1 MALARWF
8 RIRVVCDEQP
18 NSRDAQVGDL
28 VRQVHLLRQILPN
41 FRQQL
46 ARAVGFRHIVVTAG
60 RASSFFL
67 AAERIGGDRDDRDRF
82 QGGIGFDAARGG
94 IAVHDWQLDIHQDEI
109 ARCLAIASSAS
120 SPFSASVIS

>member
-8 RIRVVCDEQP
+8 RIRAVCDEQP

-94 IAVHDWQLDIHQDEI
+94 IAVHDWQLNIHQDEI
-109 ARCLAIASSAS
+109 GPLSRDTEALVSQSCAR
-120 SPFSASVIS
+120 

>member
-8 RIRVVCDEQP
+8 RIRAVCDEQP

-82 QGGIGFDAARGG
+82 QGGIGFDVARGG
-94 IAVHDWQLDIHQDEI
+94 IAVHDWQLNIHQDEI
-109 ARCLAIASSAS
+109 GPLSRDTEALVSQSCAL
-120 SPFSASVIS
+120 